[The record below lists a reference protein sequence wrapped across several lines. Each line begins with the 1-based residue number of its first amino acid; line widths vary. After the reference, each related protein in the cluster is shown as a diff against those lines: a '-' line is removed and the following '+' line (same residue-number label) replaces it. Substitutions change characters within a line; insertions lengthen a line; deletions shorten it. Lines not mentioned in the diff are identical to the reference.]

1 MLYKADEVVQVGEP
15 FAIIETEEEV
25 IEEEKETT
33 DQNTKLK
40 KLKKSNY

>member
-25 IEEEKETT
+25 IEEEKETLT
-33 DQNTKLK
+33 VQNNEIKEVK
-40 KLKKSNY
+40 KGN